1 MTPAAAVGVVARGQ
15 SLAAVVPAAVVP
27 AAVVPAAVDSLRPA
41 DTLQA
46 VRSLGYILLAAGI
59 RLVGCNLGPVL
70 GFGL

>member
-1 MTPAAAVGVVARGQ
+1 MTPAVAVGVVARGQ
-15 SLAAVVPAAVVP
+15 SL